1 MALKVLVLRS
11 KLEAKK
17 EQLNQLRAKD
27 ADFETRSA
35 EIEAAIA
42 EMTAETPEEDRTAVE
57 GQVEAFAANKEQ
69 HENDKKALE
78 TEIAGIEDEIRAE
91 EDAQRRIE
99 KPIEERRKGGIETM
113 ETRKFFNLN
122 SQERD
127 SFFARDDVKNFLA
140 RTREIMAQK
149 RTVSGAELTIPT
161 VMLDLIKENILKYS
175 KLIDKVRVVSVDGK
189 ARQTIMGTVP
199 EAVWTEACATLNEID
214 LQFNQVEVDGYKV
227 GGFVAVC
234 NAVLED
240 SDIAL
245 ATEIISALGQAI
257 GFALDKAILYGTG
270 AKMPIGIATRLAQTS
285 KPDSYQANNIPWV
298 DLHTSNI
305 KKIDASKTGASFYSE
320 LITAAAAAK
329 SDYSRGVKF
338 WAMNE
343 ATYSAIMAKSVEANA
358 NGTFVASVNGV
369 MPIIGGDIVILPFVP
384 DNDII
389 GGYGD
394 LYLLAERAGTTLAQ
408 STEYKFVEDQTVFK
422 GTARYDGL
430 PVIPEGF
437 VIINLNNEA
446 PTTSQ
451 TFATDEANDATL
463 AALAVG
469 TETLSPTFTANK
481 YAYKITATGTSGAV
495 KVTPNA
501 DSVDKL
507 VIKYNG
513 SKIENGDTITF
524 ATGSKDLTV
533 AVTKG
538 AATIVY
544 TVTIT
549 KS

>member
-1 MALKVLVLRS
+1 MLKVLILRS

-17 EQLNQLRAKD
+17 DQLNQLRAKD

-35 EIEAAIA
+35 ELEAAIN
-42 EMTAETPEEDRTAVE
+42 EMTAETPEEDRAVVE
-57 GQVEAFAANKEQ
+57 GQVETFAADKEK
-69 HENDKKALE
+69 HENDKKELE

-91 EDAQRRIE
+91 EEAQRKIE
-99 KPIEERRKGGIETM
+99 KPVETRGKGGVETM

-122 SQERD
+122 AQERD
-127 SFFARDDVKNFLA
+127 AFFAREDVKEFLL
-140 RTREIMAQK
+140 RTRDIMTQK

-161 VMLDLIKENILKYS
+161 VMLDLIRENILKYS
-175 KLIDKVRVVSVDGK
+175 KLIDKVRVVTVDGK
-189 ARQTIMGTVP
+189 ARQTIMGTIP
-199 EAVWTEACATLNEID
+199 EAIWTEACATLNEID
-214 LQFNQVEVDGYKV
+214 IQFNQVEVDGYKV

-245 ATEIISALGQAI
+245 ATELISALGQAI
-257 GFALDKAILYGTG
+257 GFALDKAILFGTG
-270 AKMPIGIATRLAQTS
+270 AKMPIGIATRLAQTV
-285 KPDSYQANNIPWV
+285 KPDNYQANNIPWV
-298 DLHTSNI
+298 DLHTTNI
-305 KKIDASKTGASFYSE
+305 KEIDATKTGAEFYAD

-329 SDYSRGVKF
+329 STYSRGVKF

-343 ATYSAIMAKSVEANA
+343 TTYSALMAKSVAANA
-358 NGTFVASVNGV
+358 NGAFLAGVNGTL
-369 MPIIGGDIVILPFVP
+369 PIIGGDIVVLPFIP

-451 TFATDEANDATL
+451 TFTPDTANDAAL
-463 AALAVG
+463 KALAVG
-469 TETLSPTFTANK
+469 SETLSPAFAANK
-481 YAYKITATGTSGAV
+481 YAYKVTASGTTGAV
-495 KVTPNA
+495 KVETNA
-501 DSVDKL
+501 DDIDKL

-524 ATGSKDLTV
+524 VTGTKDLTV

-538 AATIVY
+538 AATITY
-544 TVTIT
+544 TVAIT
-549 KS
+549 KA

>member
-1 MALKVLVLRS
+1 MLKVLILRS

-35 EIEAAIA
+35 ELEAAIN
-42 EMTAETPEEDRTAVE
+42 EMTAETPEEDRAVVE
-57 GQVEAFAANKEQ
+57 GQVETFAADKEK
-69 HENDKKALE
+69 HENDKKELE

-91 EDAQRRIE
+91 EEAQRKIK
-99 KPIEERRKGGIETM
+99 KPAEVRKKGGAETM

-122 SQERD
+122 AQERD
-127 SFFARDDVKNFLA
+127 AFFAREDVKEFLL
-140 RTREIMAQK
+140 RTRDIMTQK

-175 KLIDKVRVVSVDGK
+175 KLIDKVRVVAVDGK
-189 ARQTIMGTVP
+189 ARQTIMGTIP
-199 EAVWTEACATLNEID
+199 EAIWTEACATLNEID
-214 LQFNQVEVDGYKV
+214 IQFNQVEVDGYKV

-245 ATEIISALGQAI
+245 ATELISALGQAI

-270 AKMPIGIATRLAQTS
+270 AKMPIGIATRLAQTV
-285 KPDSYQANNIPWV
+285 KPDNYQANNIPWV
-298 DLHTSNI
+298 DLHTSNV
-305 KKIDASKTGASFYSE
+305 KKIDATKTGAAFYAD

-329 SDYSRGVKF
+329 STYSRGAKF

-343 ATYSAIMAKSVEANA
+343 TTYSALMAKSVAANA
-358 NGTFVASVNGV
+358 NGAFVAGINGT
-369 MPIIGGDIVILPFVP
+369 MPIIGGDIVVLPFIP
-384 DNDII
+384 NNDII

-430 PVIPEGF
+430 PVIPDGF

-451 TFATDEANDATL
+451 TFAADTANDATL
-463 AALAVG
+463 KSLAIG
-469 TETLSPTFTANK
+469 SETLSPAFAANK
-481 YAYKITATGTSGAV
+481 YAYKVTASGTTGAV
-495 KVTPNA
+495 KVETNA
-501 DSVDKL
+501 DDVDKL

-513 SKIENGDTITF
+513 SKLENGDTITF
-524 ATGSKDLTV
+524 ATGTKDLTV
-533 AVTKG
+533 AITKG
-538 AATIVY
+538 AATITY

-549 KS
+549 KA

>member
-1 MALKVLVLRS
+1 MLKVLILRS

-17 EQLNQLRAKD
+17 DQLNQLRAKD

-35 EIEAAIA
+35 ELEAAIN
-42 EMTAETPEEDRTAVE
+42 EMTAETPEEDRAVVE
-57 GQVEAFAANKEQ
+57 EQVETFAADKEK

-91 EDAQRRIE
+91 EEAQRKIE
-99 KPIEERRKGGIETM
+99 KPVETREKGGVETM

-122 SQERD
+122 AQERD
-127 SFFARDDVKNFLA
+127 AFFAREDVKEFLL
-140 RTREIMAQK
+140 RTRDIMTQK

-175 KLIDKVRVVSVDGK
+175 KLIDKVRVVAVEGK
-189 ARQTIMGTVP
+189 ARQTIMGTIP
-199 EAVWTEACATLNEID
+199 EAIWTEACATLNEID
-214 LQFNQVEVDGYKV
+214 IQFNQVEVDGYKV

-245 ATEIISALGQAI
+245 ATELISALGQAI
-257 GFALDKAILYGTG
+257 GFALDKAILFGTG
-270 AKMPIGIATRLAQTS
+270 AKMPIGIATRLAQTV
-285 KPDSYQANNIPWV
+285 KPDNYQANNIPWV
-298 DLHTSNI
+298 DLHTTNI
-305 KKIDASKTGASFYSE
+305 KKIDATKTGAEFYAD

-329 SDYSRGVKF
+329 STYSRGVKF

-343 ATYSAIMAKSVEANA
+343 TTYSALMAKSVAANA
-358 NGTFVASVNGV
+358 NGAFVAGVNGTL
-369 MPIIGGDIVILPFVP
+369 PIIGGDIVVLPFIP

-446 PTTSQ
+446 PITSQ
-451 TFATDEANDATL
+451 TFTPDTANDATL
-463 AALAVG
+463 KALAVG
-469 TETLSPTFTANK
+469 SATLSPVFAANK
-481 YAYKITATGTSGAV
+481 YAYKVTASGTTGAV
-495 KVTPNA
+495 KVETNA
-501 DSVDKL
+501 DDVDKL

-524 ATGSKDLTV
+524 VTGTKDLTV

-538 AATIVY
+538 AATLTY
-544 TVTIT
+544 TVAIT
-549 KS
+549 KA

>member
-1 MALKVLVLRS
+1 MLKVLILRS

-17 EQLNQLRAKD
+17 DQLNQLRAKD
-27 ADFETRSA
+27 ADFEIRSA
-35 EIEAAIA
+35 ELEAAIN
-42 EMTAETPEEDRTAVE
+42 EMTAETPEEDRAVVE
-57 GQVEAFAANKEQ
+57 GQVETFAADKEK

-91 EDAQRRIE
+91 EEAQRKIE
-99 KPIEERRKGGIETM
+99 KPVKAREKGGVETM

-122 SQERD
+122 AQERD
-127 SFFARDDVKNFLA
+127 AFFAREDVKEFLL
-140 RTREIMAQK
+140 RTRDIMTQK

-175 KLIDKVRVVSVDGK
+175 KLIDKVRVVAVDGK
-189 ARQTIMGTVP
+189 ARQTIMGTIP
-199 EAVWTEACATLNEID
+199 EAIWTEACATLNEID
-214 LQFNQVEVDGYKV
+214 IQFNQVEVDGYKV

-245 ATEIISALGQAI
+245 ATELISALGQAI

-270 AKMPIGIATRLAQTS
+270 AKMPVGIATRLAQTV
-285 KPDSYQANNIPWV
+285 KPDNYQANNIPWV
-298 DLHTSNI
+298 DLHTTNI
-305 KKIDASKTGASFYSE
+305 KKIDATKTGVEFYAD

-329 SDYSRGVKF
+329 STYSRGVKF

-343 ATYSAIMAKSVEANA
+343 TTYSALMAKSVVANA
-358 NGTFVASVNGV
+358 GAFVAGVNGTL
-369 MPIIGGDIVILPFVP
+369 PIIGGDIVVLPFIP

-451 TFATDEANDATL
+451 TFAPDTANDATL
-463 AALAVG
+463 KALAVG
-469 TETLSPTFTANK
+469 SETLSPVFAANK
-481 YAYKITATGTSGAV
+481 YAYKVTASGTNGAV
-495 KVTPNA
+495 KVETNA
-501 DSVDKL
+501 DDVDKL

-524 ATGSKDLTV
+524 VTGTKDLTV

-538 AATIVY
+538 AATITY
-544 TVTIT
+544 TVAIT
-549 KS
+549 KA